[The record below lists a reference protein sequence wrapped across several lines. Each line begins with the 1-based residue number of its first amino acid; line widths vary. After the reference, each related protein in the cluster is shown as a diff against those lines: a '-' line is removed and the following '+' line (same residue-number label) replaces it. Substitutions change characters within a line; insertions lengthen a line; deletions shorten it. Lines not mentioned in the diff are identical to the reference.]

1 MCHSTLAIYCFID
14 DFLKVSGHKEDCRVE
29 VTDSEVITIALTA
42 MLQFGGNFERSRLVL
57 YELGL
62 MKRLLSRSRLSRR
75 INRLT
80 DLIHLLF
87 HRLGMVL
94 KHLHWESRYLLDSF
108 PVPVCDNIRIGRSR
122 IVSDK
127 RYRGAMTSF
136 RRYFY
141 GVRVQILTTSD
152 GIPVEFC
159 ILPGACSDL
168 QGLAELVLDLPDEAQ
183 LFVDGGYNFYEW
195 EDYLLAEKE
204 LRLQVPRKS
213 NSKRAREPWLEMHK
227 SLVRKYIETTIGEI
241 GKLFPKKIHATN
253 LNGFLLKIALVLF
266 AYQIERLL
274 FSNWQLGLSSFL

>member
-14 DFLKVSGHKEDCRVE
+14 DFLKASGHQEDIRIE
-29 VTDSEVITIALTA
+29 VTDAEVITIAIQA
-42 MLQFGGNFERSRLVL
+42 MLQFGGNFEKSRLIL

-152 GIPVEFC
+152 GIP
-159 ILPGACSDL
+159 
-168 QGLAELVLDLPDEAQ
+168 
-183 LFVDGGYNFYEW
+183 
-195 EDYLLAEKE
+195 
-204 LRLQVPRKS
+204 
-213 NSKRAREPWLEMHK
+213 
-227 SLVRKYIETTIGEI
+227 
-241 GKLFPKKIHATN
+241 
-253 LNGFLLKIALVLF
+253 
-266 AYQIERLL
+266 
-274 FSNWQLGLSSFL
+274 

>member
-14 DFLKVSGHKEDCRVE
+14 DFLKASGHHEDIRIE
-29 VTDSEVITIALTA
+29 VTDAEVITIAIQA
-42 MLQFGGNFERSRLVL
+42 MLQFGGNFEKSRLIL
-57 YELGL
+57 HELGL

-75 INRLT
+75 INRLA
-80 DLIHLLF
+80 DLIYRLF
-87 HRLGMVL
+87 HQLGSVL
-94 KHLHWESRYLLDSF
+94 KDMHWESRYLLDSF

-127 RYRGAMTSF
+127 RYRGVMTSF

-159 ILPGACSDL
+159 ILPGAYSDL
-168 QGLAELVLDLPDEAQ
+168 QGLAELALDLPEQAQ
-183 LFVDGGYNFYEW
+183 LFVDSGYNFYKW
-195 EDYLLAEKE
+195 EDYLRETQE
-204 LRLQVPRKS
+204 LRLQVPRKT
-213 NSKRAREPWLEMHK
+213 NSKRTREPWLEMHK

-253 LNGFLLKIALVLF
+253 LNGFLLKIALFLF
-266 AYQIERLL
+266 AFQIDKA
-274 FSNWQLGLSSFL
+274 FIQ